1 MGALLQG
8 AAPLEQEEVD
18 GRRGAIG
25 LTSEGGGISSNS
37 QYGRGQAQISLAL
50 GNILMRYD
58 RVVKRRTSG
67 DCTPRSPRLTHKTTC
82 DPDVTY

>member
-37 QYGRGQAQISLAL
+37 QYGG
-50 GNILMRYD
+50 
-58 RVVKRRTSG
+58 VK
-67 DCTPRSPRLTHKTTC
+67 PRLVWHW
-82 DPDVTY
+82 VIYL